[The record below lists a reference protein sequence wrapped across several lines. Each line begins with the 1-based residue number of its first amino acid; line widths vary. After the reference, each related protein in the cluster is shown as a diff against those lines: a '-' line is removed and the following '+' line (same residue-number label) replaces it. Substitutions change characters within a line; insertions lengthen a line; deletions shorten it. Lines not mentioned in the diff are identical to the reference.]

1 MASSFVIYCD
11 GLVYFPSRDHYVIQF
26 YFKIFKT
33 SSYLQ
38 ILDDQNC
45 KVAGWGLTEHDKY
58 PEDLQEVDVP
68 IRNTAQCEK
77 EYRRLSQ
84 TNKSG
89 TFDHKSFRLFMS

>member
-1 MASSFVIYCD
+1 M
-11 GLVYFPSRDHYVIQF
+11 
-26 YFKIFKT
+26 
-33 SSYLQ
+33 
-38 ILDDQNC
+38 
-45 KVAGWGLTEHDKY
+45 AGWGETERDRWATAGQY
-58 PEDLQEVDVP
+58 PEELQAVKVP